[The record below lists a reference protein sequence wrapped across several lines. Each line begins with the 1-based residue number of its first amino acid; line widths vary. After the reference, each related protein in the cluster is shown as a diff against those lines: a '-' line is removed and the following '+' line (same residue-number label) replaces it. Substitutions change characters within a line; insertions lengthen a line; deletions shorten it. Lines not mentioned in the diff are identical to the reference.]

1 MKTNLTIIL
10 LFILCSTAG
19 FAQQYSWVNISNNLP
34 NSTGTVSLSDMYWIN
49 DNEGWICSGI
59 NGEIYHTN
67 NGGQTFTIQTTQNST
82 NAIYMLNSVEG
93 YAGGYNGRVY
103 RTTNG
108 GTTWN
113 AIGSIGST
121 LLSICFPPSSATGY
135 CCGYTGK
142 IYSITSTGVSSMSSG
157 VTANLRSISFP
168 SSGLGWT
175 CADGIILHFDGAIW
189 YEQDSPSE
197 SYNSIYMVNN
207 NTGWAVGSP
216 GIIVNTT
223 DGGLNWNYQSN
234 PDISKRD
241 LNDEFYLNASEG
253 WTVGTDGIILHTTN
267 GGALW
272 KIEGAGITTNM
283 LRAVHFTSSKNGYI
297 LGNNKT
303 LLKYTLITGIKENG
317 QIPASFNLEQNYPNP
332 FDSETKVSYSL
343 FIPAH
348 VQLKVFNIF
357 GQQVALLDEG
367 FKPAGSFSADFTGVG
382 LPSGIYYYHLQCG
395 ERHETRKMTLIK

>member
-1 MKTNLTIIL
+1 MKTKLTIIL

-19 FAQQYSWVNISNNLP
+19 FAQQYGWVNISNNLP

-241 LNDEFYLNASEG
+241 LNDVFYLNASEG

-283 LRAVHFTSSKNGYI
+283 LRAVQFTSSKNGYV
-297 LGNNKT
+297 LGNKGT
-303 LLKYTLITGIKENG
+303 LLKFGLLTDAEELPT
-317 QIPASFNLEQNYPNP
+317 QPAGFTLEQNYPNP
-332 FDSETKVSYSL
+332 FKESTTIDFFLETPSQVVLEVFSIRGEKICKLTNEKKSPGKYSV
-343 FIPAH
+343 P
-348 VQLKVFNIF
+348 FN
-357 GQQVALLDEG
+357 AKD
-367 FKPAGSFSADFTGVG
+367 
-382 LPSGIYYYHLQCG
+382 LPTGIYYYRLQT
-395 ERHETRKMTLIK
+395 ETGTSAMKMTLIK